1 MKDTG
6 TITFRCHKNM
16 KSWLDYAG
24 QGFTDGKPE
33 LLRLIIMKSTMEQ
46 PHNSSLSSFLSRITG
61 DTRQQPSIGG
71 TAVYAVRLPMDI
83 INSARDIAA
92 SKSMDISEW
101 CAKCLYAWLESFKQ
115 IYERNKENTED
126 WVTDYATSYRAKVE
140 KLANVYA
147 QN

>member
-1 MKDTG
+1 
-6 TITFRCHKNM
+6 M

-24 QGFTDGKPE
+24 QGFTGGKPE
-33 LLRLIIMKSTMEQ
+33 LLRLIIMRATMEQ
-46 PHNSSLSSFLSRITG
+46 SHSSGLSSFLSRITG

-71 TAVYAVRLPMDI
+71 TAVYAVRLPVDI

-92 SKSMDISEW
+92 SKSMGISEW